1 MFQDAR
7 VLDIMGARGLWTLAA
22 LDAGAA
28 HVVCVTSPES
38 AEVARE
44 GLRDYG
50 FNQERHQVVNLADSR
65 KFDPGSFDLVLCG
78 RYFERSDPRLFFADL
93 HRSLKRAYQ
102 LLADLRC
109 ETWFNVAVLIQGAT
123 YSYRPVTGTNKGK
136 AVLARRLINEGNH
149 INLLHD
155 IPYL

>member
-1 MFQDAR
+1 M
-7 VLDIMGARGLWTLAA
+7 
-22 LDAGAA
+22 
-28 HVVCVTSPES
+28 
-38 AEVARE
+38 
-44 GLRDYG
+44 
-50 FNQERHQVVNLADSR
+50 
-65 KFDPGSFDLVLCG
+65 
-78 RYFERSDPRLFFADL
+78 RLPFPFFADL